1 MGTANEDRIGPGLNR
16 EAMTTQ
22 PVMLEPR
29 AARVAFWER
38 FQRELEMRV
47 RECNAIAGE
56 PLWVVSG
63 TGGPLCRSAVESATC
78 PGDRI
83 ECSFDVDRGILVC
96 APGPGIRAKRLR
108 FRWIDGKLLL
118 DSREYDMQQAL
129 RLVLD
134 ELVCIDE
141 A

>member
-1 MGTANEDRIGPGLNR
+1 MA
-16 EAMTTQ
+16 TQ
-22 PVMLEPR
+22 PVILQPR

-38 FQRELEMRV
+38 FQRELEICV

-56 PLWVVSG
+56 PLWVISG
-63 TGGPLCRSAVESATC
+63 TGGLLCRVAVESAASS
-78 PGDRI
+78 GDRI
-83 ECSFDVDRGILVC
+83 ECSFDVERGILVC
-96 APGPGIRAKRLR
+96 APGPRVRAKRLR

-118 DSREYDMQQAL
+118 DGRECEMQQAL

-141 A
+141 D

>member
-1 MGTANEDRIGPGLNR
+1 
-16 EAMTTQ
+16 MTTQ

-29 AARVAFWER
+29 AARAAFWEG
-38 FQRELEMRV
+38 FQRELEFRV

-56 PLWVVSG
+56 PLWVISG
-63 TGGPLCRSAVESATC
+63 TGGPLGRFSVKSVARS
-78 PGDRI
+78 GDRI
-83 ECSFDVDRGILVC
+83 ECSFDIDRGILVC
-96 APGPGIRAKRLR
+96 APGPGMRARRLR

-118 DSREYDMQQAL
+118 DGREYDMRQAL

-141 A
+141 D